1 MTGLQKNKEDTGSLT
16 NVRKLVLKFA
26 AMVLFA
32 IPAAADPR
40 YEADVN
46 VDVTAATVTEA
57 KKQAM
62 AKAVRDGLNEVVL
75 SISTAQSAD
84 EINKLNDN
92 QLQHFVSGIMVL
104 MEKSSDVRY
113 IADLRIS
120 VNEDILKAYLAEKGV
135 KADLHVISGSV
146 EIAPGIGLADAIFD
160 IVSSGSTL
168 VSNQLKEVEVI
179 MQSEALLIAN
189 NNLSDEKQAILN
201 ELLFRFEAIQV
212 AEGKKYV
219 LLNAPKDKMD
229 EIIEVL
235 PGMKSPTITP
245 LADGN
250 WVSVQSV
257 IAEKHFWEII
267 GKLKSLGAEGILVLP
282 IEKMIL

>member
-120 VNEDILKAYLAEKGV
+120 VKMSWQSRCWKKKTGRWIYGAMK
-135 KADLHVISGSV
+135 ISGGRLFSRD
-146 EIAPGIGLADAIFD
+146 EISAR
-160 IVSSGSTL
+160 
-168 VSNQLKEVEVI
+168 VI
-179 MQSEALLIAN
+179 WLF
-189 NNLSDEKQAILN
+189 AIL
-201 ELLFRFEAIQV
+201 RKIWAI
-212 AEGKKYV
+212 
-219 LLNAPKDKMD
+219 
-229 EIIEVL
+229 L
-235 PGMKSPTITP
+235 PRLKP
-245 LADGN
+245 
-250 WVSVQSV
+250 
-257 IAEKHFWEII
+257 I
-267 GKLKSLGAEGILVLP
+267 GF
-282 IEKMIL
+282 MT